1 MGDAA
6 GTHQMEATL
15 DKSNLHSR
23 GSQALVSE
31 VSELRSLEQ
40 SRKEWEQVKLR
51 GTLGASLVQA
61 GVLLLLPRAGPLDSM
76 TVSQAKD

>member
-6 GTHQMEATL
+6 GTHQMEAML

-51 GTLGASLVQA
+51 GTLG
-61 GVLLLLPRAGPLDSM
+61 PP
-76 TVSQAKD
+76 